1 MKPLIDKVW
10 SLLEEEYENN
20 RSIPN
25 LKFDASK
32 KEAFQNEFE
41 NTYNHFLKTYMDETV
56 QHLDRHKVAAII
68 IVSLQQVAPLS
79 YENLGEDLFFVGQE
93 VAALKIGL
101 AYMLEKLNEK
111 LLSRNI
117 NKKLKEFTFPNAQ
130 SCPTAYME
138 IMCRNLYYS
147 KTEYVLNPFE
157 LANELFLL
165 EYISL
170 TKEGIDPDLLKDY

>member
-1 MKPLIDKVW
+1 MRPLTDKVW
-10 SLLEEEYENN
+10 SLLEEEFENN
-20 RSIPN
+20 RSNPN

-32 KEAFQNEFE
+32 KEAFQKEFE
-41 NTYNHFLKTYMDETV
+41 NTYHQFLETYMDETV
-56 QHLDRHKVAAII
+56 RHLDRHKVAAII
-68 IVSLQQVAPLS
+68 IVSLLEVAPLS
-79 YENLGEDLFFVGQE
+79 YENLDEDFFFVGQE
-93 VAALKIGL
+93 VAAFKIGL

-111 LLSRNI
+111 LLSRKI
-117 NKKLKEFTFPNAQ
+117 NKKLKKFTFPNAQ

-138 IMCRNLYYS
+138 IMCRSLYYT
-147 KTEYVLNPFE
+147 KTKYMLNPLE